1 MTEVVHV
8 ADAARDKEARHVV
21 PLSGGKDSTALAI
34 HMLERHGDLPLE
46 FVFTDTGAE
55 LPETYD
61 YFRRFEATFG
71 VEVHRL
77 TILDV
82 MGVREKDGRTPF
94 DFVLNEQYSGF
105 LPNPSARWCTR
116 LLKLVPFEWWIGEDR
131 AYTYLG
137 IRAEERRDGRDGT
150 ARAHRSAHALRR
162 TKPVAISSK
171 PNIIPVYP
179 FKDEGM
185 VLEDVSRILE
195 ESGLGWPGYYGWR
208 SRSGCYFCFY
218 QQIGEWQGLRE
229 EHPDLFEKAKSY
241 EKVEGGRRYSW
252 VDGRS
257 LDQVEAMPRRDHP
270 TGDDLDGCAVCH
282 L

>member
-1 MTEVVHV
+1 M
-8 ADAARDKEARHVV
+8 
-21 PLSGGKDSTALAI
+21 
-34 HMLERHGDLPLE
+34 
-46 FVFTDTGAE
+46 
-55 LPETYD
+55 
-61 YFRRFEATFG
+61 
-71 VEVHRL
+71 
-77 TILDV
+77 
-82 MGVREKDGRTPF
+82 
-94 DFVLNEQYSGF
+94 
-105 LPNPSARWCTR
+105 
-116 LLKLVPFEWWIGEDR
+116 PFEWWIGEDR

-171 PNIIPVYP
+171 PNIVPVYP

-195 ESGLGWPGYYGWR
+195 GSGLGWPGYYGWR

-229 EHPDLFEKAKSY
+229 EHPGLFEKAKSY

-257 LDQVEAMPRRDHP
+257 LDQVEAMPRRDRP
-270 TGDDLDGCAVCH
+270 TGDDPRRLRRLPSLRGRDAMAHDNPLVGFLAAYGPSASSSNLFDEFVVKASADTGCAA
-282 L
+282 LEIAQPPRG